1 MQGRDDGCSA
11 QGGDPRGRG
20 GVKILYV
27 EDDPEAREFVQ
38 KALAQHGCVVDLA
51 ESGAEGLERATD
63 GGHDILVLDVMLP
76 DLSGFELLRRLR
88 ALGVTTPAL
97 FLTAQGDV
105 SHRIEGLNLG
115 ADDYLAK
122 PFAFAEL
129 LARIR
134 AIARRSLDRP
144 PAERME
150 LADLVVDVKAH
161 RVERAGR
168 RIDLTP
174 KEFNLLAYLVQNAGH
189 VVSRTML
196 VEKVWGWGFDAHN
209 NVIDV
214 HVNRLRKKV
223 DREFG
228 SKLIHTV
235 KGIGYVAEDR
245 GEAGGE

>member
-1 MQGRDDGCSA
+1 VR
-11 QGGDPRGRG
+11 
-20 GVKILYV
+20 ILYV
-27 EDDPEAREFVQ
+27 EDDPEAREFVH

-51 ESGAEGLERATD
+51 SDGAAGLELATGEGYD
-63 GGHDILVLDVMLP
+63 LLVLDVMLP
-76 DLSGFELLRRLR
+76 DFSGFELLRRLR
-88 ALGVTTPAL
+88 AQGIETPAL

-150 LADLVVDVKAH
+150 IADLVVDVKAH
-161 RVERAGR
+161 RVERGGR

-174 KEFNLLAYLVQNAGH
+174 KEFNLLAYLVQNAGQ

-196 VEKVWGWGFDAHN
+196 VEKVWGYGFDAHN

-214 HVNRLRKKV
+214 HVNRLRKKLE
-223 DREFG
+223 RGFPA
-228 SKLIHTV
+228 KLIHTV
-235 KGIGYVAEDR
+235 KGIGYVVEDR
-245 GEAGGE
+245 GVESAGEE

>member
-1 MQGRDDGCSA
+1 M
-11 QGGDPRGRG
+11 
-20 GVKILYV
+20 KILYV

-51 ESGAEGLERATD
+51 GSGAAGLERATE
-63 GGHDILVLDVMLP
+63 GAYDILVLDVMLP
-76 DLSGFELLRRLR
+76 DLSGFEVLRRLR
-88 ALGVTTPAL
+88 ALGVATPAL

-144 PAERME
+144 PADRLE

-223 DREFG
+223 DRAFG
-228 SKLIHTV
+228 VKLIHTV

-245 GEAGGE
+245 GEDAAAEE

>member
-1 MQGRDDGCSA
+1 MR
-11 QGGDPRGRG
+11 
-20 GVKILYV
+20 ILYV

-38 KALAQHGCVVDLA
+38 KALAQHGYVVDLA
-51 ESGAEGLERATD
+51 EDAAVGLERATGEAYD
-63 GGHDILVLDVMLP
+63 LLVLDVMLP
-76 DLSGFELLRRLR
+76 DLSGFEVLRRLR
-88 ALGVTTPAL
+88 EQGVETPAL

-105 SHRIEGLNLG
+105 SNRIEGLNLG

-134 AIARRSLDRP
+134 AIGRRSLDRP

-150 LADLVVDVKAH
+150 IADLVVDVKAH

-168 RIDLTP
+168 RVDLTP
-174 KEFNLLAYLVQNAGH
+174 KEFNLLVYLVQNASQ

-196 VEKVWGWGFDAHN
+196 VEKVWGYGFDAHN

-223 DREFG
+223 DRGFG
-228 SKLIHTV
+228 TKLIHTV

-245 GEAGGE
+245 GEDSAGEE

>member
-1 MQGRDDGCSA
+1 MR
-11 QGGDPRGRG
+11 
-20 GVKILYV
+20 ILYV

-38 KALAQHGCVVDLA
+38 KALAQHGYVVDLA
-51 ESGAEGLERATD
+51 EDGAVGLERATGETYD
-63 GGHDILVLDVMLP
+63 LLVLDVMLP
-76 DLSGFELLRRLR
+76 DLSGFEVLRRLR
-88 ALGVTTPAL
+88 EQGVETPAL

-105 SHRIEGLNLG
+105 SNRIEGLNLG

-134 AIARRSLDRP
+134 AIGRRSLDRP

-150 LADLVVDVKAH
+150 IADLVVDVKAH

-168 RIDLTP
+168 RVDLTP
-174 KEFNLLAYLVQNAGH
+174 KEFNLLVYLVQNASQ

-196 VEKVWGWGFDAHN
+196 VEKVWGYGFDAHN

-223 DREFG
+223 DRGFG
-228 SKLIHTV
+228 TKLIHTV

-245 GEAGGE
+245 GEDSAGEE

>member
-1 MQGRDDGCSA
+1 MR
-11 QGGDPRGRG
+11 
-20 GVKILYV
+20 ILYV
-27 EDDPEAREFVQ
+27 EDDPEAREFVH
-38 KALAQHGCVVDLA
+38 KALAQHGYVVDLA
-51 ESGAEGLERATD
+51 KDGAAGLELATGEGYD
-63 GGHDILVLDVMLP
+63 LLVLDVMLP
-76 DLSGFELLRRLR
+76 DFSGFELLRRLR
-88 ALGVTTPAL
+88 AQGIETPAL

-134 AIARRSLDRP
+134 AIGRRSLDRP

-168 RIDLTP
+168 RVDLTP
-174 KEFNLLAYLVQNAGH
+174 KEFNLLTYLVQNAGQ

-196 VEKVWGWGFDAHN
+196 VEKVWGYGFDAHN

-214 HVNRLRKKV
+214 HVNRLRKKLE
-223 DREFG
+223 RGFPT
-228 SKLIHTV
+228 KLIHTV

-245 GEAGGE
+245 GAETSGEE

>member
-1 MQGRDDGCSA
+1 MR
-11 QGGDPRGRG
+11 
-20 GVKILYV
+20 ILYV

-38 KALAQHGCVVDLA
+38 KALAQHGYVVDLA
-51 ESGAEGLERATD
+51 EDAAVGLERATGEAYD
-63 GGHDILVLDVMLP
+63 LLVLDVMLP
-76 DLSGFELLRRLR
+76 DLSGFEVLRRLR
-88 ALGVTTPAL
+88 EQGVETPAL

-134 AIARRSLDRP
+134 AIGRRSLDRP

-150 LADLVVDVKAH
+150 IADLVVDVKAH

-168 RIDLTP
+168 RVDLTP
-174 KEFNLLAYLVQNAGH
+174 KEFNLLVYLVQNASQ

-196 VEKVWGWGFDAHN
+196 VEKVWGYGFDAHN

-223 DREFG
+223 DRGFG
-228 SKLIHTV
+228 TKLIHTV

-245 GEAGGE
+245 GEDSAGEE